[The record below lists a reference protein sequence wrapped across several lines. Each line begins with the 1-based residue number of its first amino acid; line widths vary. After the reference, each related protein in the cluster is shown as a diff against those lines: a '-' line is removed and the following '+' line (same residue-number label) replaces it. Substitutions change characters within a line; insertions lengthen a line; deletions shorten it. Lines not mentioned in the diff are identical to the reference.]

1 MWRVTLIASFIIIV
15 NYCELQAQV
24 SKVEGKILSAVDERN
39 AEAVA
44 LLKEVININSGTMNF
59 DGVRKVS
66 EVFRSKFENMGFET
80 EWVEGADFQ
89 RAGHLIARH
98 KGSGT
103 GPKLLLIGHLDT
115 VFEPESEFQ
124 EFKMINDSTIM
135 GPGVGDMKG
144 GDVIAIYALQ
154 ALKDAGLLEKM
165 NIEVIFTGDEEKSG
179 SPVSLARKDLITA
192 AEKADIAIGFENGD
206 SNSATAVVSRRGSTS
221 WELHVTGKPAHSSQV
236 FSEKVG
242 AGAIYETSRILIQF
256 YEKLRGEELLT
267 FNPGVIVGG
276 TQVEFS
282 ADQDAGSAHGKT
294 NVVAKE
300 VVVKGDLRT
309 ISLEQL
315 DRVKLLMNEIVKN
328 SLPKTQAKLIFSKS
342 GYPPLAPTDGNQR
355 LLALYSQVSKDLGY
369 GSVRAV
375 APINAGAADIS
386 FTSGLVD
393 MAIDGIGLSG
403 GDDHTVNEF
412 GELNMLSPLTKR
424 AAIFMYRLHK
434 TETDKYK

>member
-15 NYCELQAQV
+15 NYFEIQAQV
-24 SKVEGKILSAVDERN
+24 SKTEGKILSAVDKRN
-39 AEAVA
+39 EEAVA
-44 LLKEVININSGTMNF
+44 LLKEVVNINSGTMNF
-59 DGVRKVS
+59 DGVKTVS
-66 EVFRSKFENMGFET
+66 EVFRTKFENMGFET

-98 KGSGT
+98 KGNGT

-124 EFKMINDSTIM
+124 EYKMLNDSTIL
-135 GPGVGDMKG
+135 GPGVADMKG

-165 NIEVIFTGDEEKSG
+165 HIEMIFTGDEEKSG
-179 SPVSLARKDLITA
+179 SPLSLARKDLIAA
-192 AEKADIAIGFENGD
+192 AENADIAIGFENGD
-206 SNSATAVVSRRGSTS
+206 SNSKTAVISRRGSTT
-221 WELHVTGKPAHSSQV
+221 WELHVTGRPAHSSQV
-236 FSEKVG
+236 FSEQVG

-276 TQVEFS
+276 TQVDFS
-282 ADQDAGSAHGKT
+282 TDQDGGSAHGKS
-294 NVVAKE
+294 NVVARE
-300 VVVKGDLRT
+300 VVVKGDLRAV
-309 ISLEQL
+309 SLDQL
-315 DRVKLLMNEIVKN
+315 DRVRSRMNEIVSA
-328 SLPKTQAKLIFSKS
+328 SLPKTQAKLIFKKS
-342 GYPPLAPTDGNQR
+342 GYPPLAPTEGNKKM
-355 LLALYSQVSKDLGY
+355 LVLYDEVSRDLGF
-369 GSVRAV
+369 GSVTAV

-393 MAIDGIGLSG
+393 RAIDGLGLSG

-412 GELNMLSPLTKR
+412 GELNMLPVLTKR
-424 AAIFMYRLHK
+424 AAVFIYRLSGNK
-434 TETDKYK
+434 